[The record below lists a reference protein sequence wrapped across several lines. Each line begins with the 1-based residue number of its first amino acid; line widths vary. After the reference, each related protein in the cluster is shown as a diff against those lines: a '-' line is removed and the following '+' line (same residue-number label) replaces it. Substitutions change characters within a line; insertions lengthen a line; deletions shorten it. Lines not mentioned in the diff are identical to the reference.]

1 MPTQIDVPATFT
13 LSGDYEHRV
22 LEVLKVAQHQVRL
35 AQGGA
40 APRMQDA
47 LVGLEDALSDQ
58 IAWLENAAEDDKAD
72 AEEFGRGRAGAPR
85 LLPAEGRLM
94 AARPIWRG
102 HLRLALVSCPVAL
115 YNARHD
121 RTSIRFNLINPDTGN
136 RIRMITQ
143 DAETGKEL
151 RAPRSGQRLR
161 VPEEPVSA
169 AERRGS
175 RQREGRKLVGDDR
188 REVRRRRFHR
198 SRSTTTPPITWRPMA
213 TPAAMFMPSFAKRS
227 PRPARWRCPASSSPS
242 GSAPSP
248 CVPWT
253 SGLMA
258 HTLYED
264 RDLNSGQELFE
275 GMDGI
280 KVDPEMVQLAT
291 QLVQRQSGKYDAS
304 DLEDRYETRLRA
316 LIDAKLK
323 GEGIDAEEEPE
334 IVTSNVVDLMATLK
348 KSLGQ
353 VHEEKPAPK
362 KKAAPKRSA
371 AQAATKPSRKRA

>member
-1 MPTQIDVPATFT
+1 
-13 LSGDYEHRV
+13 
-22 LEVLKVAQHQVRL
+22 
-35 AQGGA
+35 
-40 APRMQDA
+40 
-47 LVGLEDALSDQ
+47 
-58 IAWLENAAEDDKAD
+58 
-72 AEEFGRGRAGAPR
+72 
-85 LLPAEGRLM
+85 M
-94 AARPIWRG
+94 AVRPIWRG

-151 RAPRSGQRLR
+151 
-161 VPEEPVSA
+161 
-169 AERRGS
+169 ERRDLVKGYEFRKNQYLLLNDEDLNSVKVESSAVMTVEKFVDADSIDPVYYAAAYHLAPDGNAGRDIYAVLREAIAKTGKVALS
-175 RQREGRKLVGDDR
+175 RVVISQRERTIAL
-188 REVRRRRFHR
+188 
-198 SRSTTTPPITWRPMA
+198 
-213 TPAAMFMPSFAKRS
+213 
-227 PRPARWRCPASSSPS
+227 RPAD
-242 GSAPSP
+242 G
-248 CVPWT
+248 
-253 SGLMA
+253 GLMA
-258 HTLYED
+258 HTLFEE

-280 KVDPEMVQLAT
+280 KVDPEMVELAT
-291 QLVQRQSGKYDAS
+291 QLVQRQAGKYDAS

-323 GEGIDAEEEPE
+323 GEGIDAAEEPE
-334 IVTSNVVDLMATLK
+334 IVTNNVVDLMATLR

-353 VHEEKPAPK
+353 VDEEEPAAK

>member
-1 MPTQIDVPATFT
+1 
-13 LSGDYEHRV
+13 
-22 LEVLKVAQHQVRL
+22 
-35 AQGGA
+35 
-40 APRMQDA
+40 
-47 LVGLEDALSDQ
+47 
-58 IAWLENAAEDDKAD
+58 
-72 AEEFGRGRAGAPR
+72 
-85 LLPAEGRLM
+85 M
-94 AARPIWRG
+94 AVRPIWRG

-151 RAPRSGQRLR
+151 
-161 VPEEPVSA
+161 
-169 AERRGS
+169 ERRDLVKGYEFRKNQYLLLNDEDLNSVKVESSAVMTVEKFVDADSIDPVYYDAAYHLAPDGDAGRDIYAVLREAIAKTGKVALS
-175 RQREGRKLVGDDR
+175 RVVISQRERTIAL
-188 REVRRRRFHR
+188 
-198 SRSTTTPPITWRPMA
+198 
-213 TPAAMFMPSFAKRS
+213 
-227 PRPARWRCPASSSPS
+227 RPAD
-242 GSAPSP
+242 G
-248 CVPWT
+248 
-253 SGLMA
+253 GLMA
-258 HTLYED
+258 HTLFEE

-280 KVDPEMVQLAT
+280 KVDPEMVELAT
-291 QLVQRQSGKYDAS
+291 QLVQRQAGKYDAS

-323 GEGIDAEEEPE
+323 GEGIDAAEEPE
-334 IVTSNVVDLMATLK
+334 IVTSNVVDLMATLR

-353 VHEEKPAPK
+353 VDEEEPAAK